1 MNNVGRGLFAGNFPS
16 ESALSL
22 GNVWIYNES
31 VPIFTYFSYVVCTT
45 DMTQPLDADIFT
57 AHKALIA
64 WQVGQS

>member
-31 VPIFTYFSYVVCTT
+31 VPIFTYFSYVV
-45 DMTQPLDADIFT
+45 
-57 AHKALIA
+57 
-64 WQVGQS
+64 